1 MTGPAPD
8 RPEHTGPFA
17 AYTAGS
23 EAEIP
28 LRGYATL
35 AACYVASLG
44 LFAAGVR
51 AARRPLPDRLPP
63 WELFLLGTAAYKA
76 SRTVAKDKIT
86 SFLRAPFTRR
96 KEAISASE
104 VMDEPRGH
112 GLRLAAGELLACPFC
127 LAPWVGGVLFCG
139 SVVAPRATRLV
150 AGGLTAVTF
159 ADWLQYAWSLTQ
171 QQAEK

>member
-1 MTGPAPD
+1 M
-8 RPEHTGPFA
+8 
-17 AYTAGS
+17 
-23 EAEIP
+23 P
-28 LRGYATL
+28 LGGYATL
-35 AACYVASLG
+35 AACYAGGLG

-51 AARRPLPDRLPP
+51 ATRRPLPDRLPP
-63 WELFLLGTAAYKA
+63 WELLLLGTAAYKA
-76 SRTVAKDKIT
+76 SRTLAKDRIT

-127 LAPWVGGVLFCG
+127 LAPWVGGALFCG
-139 SVVAPRATRLV
+139 YAVAPRATRLV
-150 AGGLTAVTF
+150 AGGLTAVTL

-171 QQAEK
+171 QQAEG